1 MCNSAP
7 VRPSAR
13 AVAAASSA
21 VRSSSAVATAPSH
34 DATRRP
40 SPKNKKA
47 ATPRPEAAASASV
60 SASTATAP
68 RPCSE
73 ELHACD
79 AAAAARLPLVSPA
92 LVPAAAPQKKTARST
107 TPGTRAAVVGSLLGK
122 AMGDDKGTLSSFCR
136 WLAKEVKASDEEV
149 VISFILLDRVLAK
162 RDEVS
167 QALDK
172 GTWGKERL
180 MACVLLL
187 AMKVRRDGA
196 LVGNA
201 QMAATLSI
209 PLKQFNAWERFVLIT
224 LDFDLFVPRADFD
237 QYCALLKPAAAAAV
251 ASAAAAPAPAP
262 ATPKSIVLLK
272 SPRHLAV
279 PPPHH
284 PRKRPHAE
292 TADFAL
298 PAAAAAATEPHRPRP
313 RVRMCA
319 AAHGSGAA
327 GAAGASA
334 KALPVRRKVEAE
346 GAAAA
351 EAAAA
356 ATGGT
361 AEAAARSRSRGRGG
375 FAQGTQR
382 TQCSSQEACG
392 AKRRRVFAPCNGS
405 ALVV

>member
-1 MCNSAP
+1 M
-7 VRPSAR
+7 
-13 AVAAASSA
+13 
-21 VRSSSAVATAPSH
+21 
-34 DATRRP
+34 
-40 SPKNKKA
+40 
-47 ATPRPEAAASASV
+47 
-60 SASTATAP
+60 
-68 RPCSE
+68 
-73 ELHACD
+73 
-79 AAAAARLPLVSPA
+79 
-92 LVPAAAPQKKTARST
+92 
-107 TPGTRAAVVGSLLGK
+107 
-122 AMGDDKGTLSSFCR
+122 
-136 WLAKEVKASDEEV
+136 AKEVKASDEEV

-167 QALDK
+167 QALEK

-251 ASAAAAPAPAP
+251 ASAA
-262 ATPKSIVLLK
+262 PKSIVLLK

-292 TADFAL
+292 AADFAL
-298 PAAAAAATEPHRPRP
+298 PEAATTAAEAHRPRP
-313 RVRMCA
+313 RIRMC
-319 AAHGSGAA
+319 SGAA
-327 GAAGASA
+327 GAASA
-334 KALPVRRKVEAE
+334 KALPLRRKAEGE
-346 GAAAA
+346 GAA
-351 EAAAA
+351 AAAA

-361 AEAAARSRSRGRGG
+361 PVAKEGAARNRSRGRGG

-392 AKRRRVFAPCNGS
+392 AKRRRVFAPCNS
-405 ALVV
+405 NTLVV